1 LVVTVMPLI
10 SLTCAGLRPMAA
22 QESPPPAGGLGLDD
36 EDDEDDEA
44 AGDAGDD
51 GGDGDAVD
59 CADDALAAPATA
71 ADAGDETGA
80 L

>member
-36 EDDEDDEA
+36 EDDEA

-51 GGDGDAVD
+51 GDDRDAVD